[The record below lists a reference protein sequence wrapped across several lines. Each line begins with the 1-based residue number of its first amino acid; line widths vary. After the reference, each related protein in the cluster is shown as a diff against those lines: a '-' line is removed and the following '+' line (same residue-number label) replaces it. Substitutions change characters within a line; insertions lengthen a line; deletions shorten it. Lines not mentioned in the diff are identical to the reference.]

1 MGRIKAIKRA
11 RHANNAVGREL
22 RRAGVFA
29 RLEAVQKAMS
39 APDFGPRFRA
49 RITGAE
55 ADMQIKGVPELQ
67 EVLYRFLREDM
78 GLDTDG
84 VQIFIDWQP
93 DLGRKLSFGFAPT
106 FEATQRAK
114 DVVAGKLATA

>member
-11 RHANNAVGREL
+11 RHASGAVAREL

-55 ADMQIKGVPELQ
+55 ADGQIPGVPELQ
-67 EVLYRFLREDM
+67 AVLYRFLREDL

-84 VQIFIDWQP
+84 VQVFIDWQP
-93 DLGRKLSFGFAPT
+93 HLRRKLTFGFAPT
-106 FEATQRAK
+106 VAATQRAK
-114 DVVAGKLATA
+114 DVVDGKLATA